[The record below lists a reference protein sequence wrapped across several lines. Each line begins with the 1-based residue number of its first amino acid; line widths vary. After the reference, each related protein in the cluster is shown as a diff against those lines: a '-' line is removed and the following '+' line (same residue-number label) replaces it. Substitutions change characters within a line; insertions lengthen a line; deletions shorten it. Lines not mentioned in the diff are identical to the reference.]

1 MINKTKISIS
11 IIIISF
17 ITIALIIA
25 VFWGLN
31 AYYSF
36 EETVDYQAFGTYGDF
51 LGGLIG
57 TFFAIIG
64 VYFVY
69 ITYKNQLEYQEK
81 GEIENRF
88 FELLNLHNQ
97 NVLSLKKID
106 PDIFNIYIKFINNFN
121 KAISDYK
128 TINKI
133 NWNAED
139 IVKLSYLYFFYGY
152 NNIFIE
158 KLKGVKISIL
168 DILDLNTYLE
178 ENGYKYDP
186 AYKDLGIYFRQLY
199 QIVVYINNKKI
210 LSYKEKYNYIKT
222 LRVRLNIE
230 EQYLLFLN
238 SFIASGRNW
247 ELDQKYSNDK
257 FITKYNLIKNI
268 PKEFP
273 QITGLDFK
281 TEYPNV
287 FYEFQGNEKLKER
300 IKLEFNYS

>member
-1 MINKTKISIS
+1 MKSKGKITLL
-11 IIIISF
+11 IIAISF
-17 ITIALIIA
+17 ITIAIA
-25 VFWGLN
+25 VLWGLN
-31 AYYSF
+31 AYYSSV
-36 EETVDYQAFGTYGDF
+36 ETIDYDAFGTFGDF
-51 LGGLIG
+51 FGGFIG
-57 TFFAIIG
+57 TIFAIIG
-64 VYFVY
+64 VFFVY
-69 ITYKNQLEYQEK
+69 FTYKNQLNSQEK

-97 NVLSLKKID
+97 NVLNLKKID

-128 TINKI
+128 TIN
-133 NWNAED
+133 NAYWNPED

-152 NNIFIE
+152 NNIFVE
-158 KLKGVKISIL
+158 KLKGVNILIL
-168 DILDLNTYLE
+168 DILDLNAYLE

-186 AYKDLGIYFRQLY
+186 AYKDLGLYFRQLY
-199 QIVVYINNKKI
+199 QIVVYINDKKI
-210 LSYKEKYNYIKT
+210 LSYKEKYNYIKI

-247 ELDQKYSNDK
+247 ELDQIYTNDK

-273 QITGLDFK
+273 QINGLDFK

-300 IKLEFNYS
+300 IKLELNYS

>member
-1 MINKTKISIS
+1 MKSKGKITLL
-11 IIIISF
+11 IIAISF
-17 ITIALIIA
+17 ITIAIA
-25 VFWGLN
+25 VLWGRN
-31 AYYSF
+31 AYYSSI
-36 EETVDYQAFGTYGDF
+36 ETIDYEAFGTFGDF
-51 LGGLIG
+51 FGGFIG
-57 TFFAIIG
+57 TIFAIIG
-64 VYFVY
+64 VLFVY
-69 ITYKNQLEYQEK
+69 YTYKNQLNSQEK

-97 NVLSLKKID
+97 NVLNLKRID

-128 TINKI
+128 KTNKT
-133 NWNAED
+133 NWDAED

-158 KLKGVKISIL
+158 KLRGVSISIL
-168 DILDLNTYLE
+168 DILDLNIYLE

-247 ELDQKYSNDK
+247 ELDQVYSNDK

-273 QITGLDFK
+273 QIKGLDFK
-281 TEYPNV
+281 TEYHNV
-287 FYEFQGNEKLKER
+287 FYEFQGNEKSKER
-300 IKLEFNYS
+300 IKLELNYS

>member
-1 MINKTKISIS
+1 MRSKVKIILV
-11 IIIISF
+11 IITILF
-17 ITIALIIA
+17 ITIAIA
-25 VFWGLN
+25 ILWGKN
-31 AYYSF
+31 AYYNLQ
-36 EETVDYQAFGTYGDF
+36 EIIDYDAFGTFGDF
-51 LGGLIG
+51 FGGFIG
-57 TFFAIIG
+57 TIFAIIG
-64 VYFVY
+64 VFYVYF
-69 ITYKNQLEYQEK
+69 TYKNQINSQEK

-97 NVLSLKKID
+97 NVLNLKKID

-128 TINKI
+128 KINKT

-158 KLKGVKISIL
+158 KLKGVNISIL
-168 DILDLNTYLE
+168 EIIDLNTHLE

-186 AYKDLGIYFRQLY
+186 TYKDLGIYFRQLY
-199 QIVVYINNKKI
+199 QIVVYINDKKV
-210 LSYKEKYNYIKT
+210 LSYKEKYNYIKI

-247 ELDQKYSNDK
+247 ELDQIYSNDK

-273 QITGLDFK
+273 QIIGLDFK

-287 FYEFQGNEKLKER
+287 FYEFQGNEKSKER
-300 IKLEFNYS
+300 IKLELNYS